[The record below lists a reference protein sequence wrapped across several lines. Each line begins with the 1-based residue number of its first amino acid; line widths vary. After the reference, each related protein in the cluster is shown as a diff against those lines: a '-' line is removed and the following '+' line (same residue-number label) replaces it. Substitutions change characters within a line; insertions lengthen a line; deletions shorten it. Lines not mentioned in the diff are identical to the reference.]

1 MAAILILNKL
11 EFGALMSKNLKIIK
25 STKLLMDAFKK
36 TDSLPLKFSPSPQ
49 SSHMSQRETGCM
61 LLHRKLVWDQNC
73 TGDWHRFFSPHSH
86 GTKDTALWRPL
97 SSCTTM
103 FTGWVINKPCYSMLN
118 RLATRMS
125 VKQIV

>member
-25 STKLLMDAFKK
+25 STKLHMDAFKK
-36 TDSLPLKFSPSPQ
+36 TDSLPLKYSPSPQ

-73 TGDWHRFFSPHSH
+73 ALGIGTGSSLHTAMAPRTLHSGDH
-86 GTKDTALWRPL
+86 SQAVQQCLLVG
-97 SSCTTM
+97 
-103 FTGWVINKPCYSMLN
+103 
-118 RLATRMS
+118 
-125 VKQIV
+125 